1 MAGLTNGRCI
11 NMDTVAEGCKK
22 RLKGPDDDE
31 YEGDVPVAEIEKDIV
46 EMVNSSQAK
55 GEKCCW
61 VFDGYSHKSAK
72 EFMDFAT
79 PVFGSPSWW
88 LPVSCDVETAS
99 TEWKKLNDAED
110 VPEEALEEIKNGE
123 NTFNT
128 ECEAINKELEGV
140 NCKVHATLDIG
151 TSAAT
156 TTAALKALT

>member
-1 MAGLTNGRCI
+1 
-11 NMDTVAEGCKK
+11 MDTVAEGCKK
-22 RLKGPDDDE
+22 RLKGADDE
-31 YEGDVPVAEIEKDIV
+31 EFEGDVPMAEIEKDIV
-46 EMVNSSQAK
+46 EMVKASQAK

-88 LPVSCDVETAS
+88 LPVNCDTAAACMV
-99 TEWKKLNDAED
+99 WKKQNDDAED
-110 VPEEALEEIKNGE
+110 VGEEAMEEIKEGE
-123 NTFNT
+123 KTFAT
-128 ECEAINKELEGV
+128 DCEAINKELEGA
-140 NCKVHATLDIG
+140 NCKVHATLDVG